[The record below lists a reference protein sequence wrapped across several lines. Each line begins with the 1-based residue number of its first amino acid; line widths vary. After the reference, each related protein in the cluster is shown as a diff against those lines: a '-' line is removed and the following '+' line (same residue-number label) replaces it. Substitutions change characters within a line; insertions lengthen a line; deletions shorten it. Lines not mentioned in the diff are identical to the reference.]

1 MIIWK
6 RWCCWLLVEVFLHQL
21 YATSSITRVDRF
33 LVWVVTAFGFGR
45 GIQCNKYGRSYVCR
59 FIWSILTNTQINP
72 SSKRQIIQRLGSQ
85 LNNTEITWQQQVVWC
100 RASQMSP
107 AGQSHPKCPQPVN
120 RISKKSWGLLVPP
133 WTWAARIYALCS
145 QGKSYHYS
153 QDEKAIQHASL
164 VSHPCKGVLSVE
176 ESHGKHIGRRG

>member
-59 FIWSILTNTQINP
+59 CIWSILTNTQINP

-107 AGQSHPKCPQPVN
+107 AGQTHQQ
-120 RISKKSWGLLVPP
+120 KSWGLLVPP
-133 WTWAARIYALCS
+133 WTWAVRADMLSAAKARATTTPRTKRRFNTHLWFRIHA
-145 QGKSYHYS
+145 
-153 QDEKAIQHASL
+153 KAFCQSKNL
-164 VSHPCKGVLSVE
+164 M
-176 ESHGKHIGRRG
+176 EST